1 MIDSKHTSQIL
12 KVSGIS
18 KRYPKAESNSLSDV
32 SFDVIRG
39 EKLGIF
45 GPNGAGKT
53 TLISILS
60 GILPKT
66 SGDVGY
72 YIDNQSTDFSKILPK
87 IGFVP
92 QDFALYQELTAKQN
106 LSYFGKMHGLKNPE
120 LEEKIVALLKILG
133 LDHVGNRKLASFSG
147 GMKRRINLAIGLIN
161 DPEILFLDEPTVG
174 VDVQSKVAIM
184 TLLNELNAKG
194 TTMIY
199 TSHHLREAEDF
210 CDRTLLLDDGRI
222 IAEGTLHDLLKQHNA
237 DSLEDL
243 LINLT
248 GKALRD

>member
-1 MIDSKHTSQIL
+1 MSQSAHIL
-12 KVSGIS
+12 RVSSIT
-18 KRYPKAESNSLSDV
+18 KMYPKADAYSLKDV

-53 TLISILS
+53 TLISILC
-60 GILPKT
+60 GILPET
-66 SGDVGY
+66 SGSVDY
-72 YIDNQSTDFSKILPK
+72 YIDNQSATFKDVLPK

-92 QDFALYQELTAKQN
+92 QDFALYQELTATQN
-106 LSYFGKMHGLKNPE
+106 LRYFGKMHGLKNPE
-120 LEEKIVALLKILG
+120 LENKITHLLTILG
-133 LDHVGNRKLASFSG
+133 LDHVGNRKLSTFSG

-184 TLLNELNAKG
+184 ALLNELNEKG

-210 CDRTLLLDDGRI
+210 CDRTLLLDDGKI
-222 IAEGTLHDLLKQHNA
+222 IAEGTLNDLLKQHNSE
-237 DSLEDL
+237 SLEDL
-243 LINLT
+243 LIHLT

>member
-1 MIDSKHTSQIL
+1 MTQPSHIL
-12 KVSGIS
+12 RVSSIT
-18 KRYPKAESNSLSDV
+18 KLYPKAEVYSLKDV

-53 TLISILS
+53 TLISILC
-60 GILPKT
+60 GILPET
-66 SGDVGY
+66 SGGVNY
-72 YIDNQSTDFSKILPK
+72 FIDNQSATFKDVLPK

-92 QDFALYQELTAKQN
+92 QDFALYQELTAMQN
-106 LSYFGKMHGLKNPE
+106 LRYFGKMQGLKNEE
-120 LEEKIVALLKILG
+120 LESKIAHLLTILG
-133 LDHVGNRKLASFSG
+133 LDHVGNRKLSTFSG

-174 VDVQSKVAIM
+174 VDVQSKVAIIA
-184 TLLNELNAKG
+184 LLNELNQKG

-210 CDRTLLLDDGRI
+210 CDRTLLLDDGKI
-222 IAEGTLHDLLKQHNA
+222 IAEGTLNDLLKQHNA
-237 DSLEDL
+237 ESLEDL
-243 LINLT
+243 LIHLT

>member
-1 MIDSKHTSQIL
+1 MSQSAHIL
-12 KVSGIS
+12 RVSSIT
-18 KRYPKAESNSLSDV
+18 KMYPKADAYSLKDV

-53 TLISILS
+53 TLISILC
-60 GILPKT
+60 GILPET
-66 SGDVGY
+66 SGSVDY
-72 YIDNQSTDFSKILPK
+72 YIDNQSATFKEVLPK

-92 QDFALYQELTAKQN
+92 QDFALYQELTATQN
-106 LSYFGKMHGLKNPE
+106 LRYFGKMHGLKNPE
-120 LEEKIVALLKILG
+120 LENKITHLLTILG
-133 LDHVGNRKLASFSG
+133 LDHVGNRKLSTFSG

-184 TLLNELNAKG
+184 ALLNELNEKG

-210 CDRTLLLDDGRI
+210 CDRTLLLDDGKI
-222 IAEGTLHDLLKQHNA
+222 IAEGTLNDLLKQHNSE
-237 DSLEDL
+237 SLEDL
-243 LINLT
+243 LIHLT